1 MNSVNRGKLINASR
15 AALLIVQHLEK
26 AFQVIVVQKSQ
37 LHKNVEHNIIECARK
52 SIQLKSSL
60 FFFPGSH
67 PINVDLGAPSHEYML
82 FKLICKTFINIR
94 THHYQR
100 EYNLKQVLKN
110 KCSIRKKII
119 KNNFI

>member
-1 MNSVNRGKLINASR
+1 MMKKLVCSFCVDMLMENYQSDHNNYTAVTFVNAVNRGKLINASR
-15 AALLIVQHLEK
+15 ATLLIVQHLEK

-37 LHKNVEHNIIECARK
+37 LHKNVEHNIVVCARK

-82 FKLICKTFINIR
+82 SKLI
-94 THHYQR
+94 
-100 EYNLKQVLKN
+100 LKHL
-110 KCSIRKKII
+110 
-119 KNNFI
+119 